1 MERLLSKL
9 ANQLMACDEASIMSL
24 WNTYA
29 LKVQEFEPT
38 KEWEEASL
46 IFCMIQA
53 IVFKNQLFNYNLANE
68 YSPLD
73 NADMPQFFPGG
84 QHGAHGQQ
92 TDSSGTSPGNSQPQ
106 KKKAT
111 LLRFPKQE
119 E

>member
-1 MERLLSKL
+1 MERLLAKL
-9 ANQLMACDEASIMSL
+9 ANQLMACDEASLMSL

-38 KEWEEASL
+38 KEWEEATL

-68 YSPLD
+68 YSPMEHG
-73 NADMPQFFPGG
+73 DMPQFFPAKP
-84 QHGAHGQQ
+84 HGSKADTH
-92 TDSSGTSPGNSQPQ
+92 DSSLAQTQST

-111 LLRFPKQE
+111 LLRFPTQKD
-119 E
+119 

>member
-1 MERLLSKL
+1 MERLLAKL
-9 ANQLMACDEASIMSL
+9 ANQLMNCDEASIMSL

-84 QHGAHGQQ
+84 LQGDKSRGAGATQEM
-92 TDSSGTSPGNSQPQ
+92 NQPQ

-111 LLRFPKQE
+111 RLRFPTQKE
-119 E
+119 